1 MMKTKILYL
10 VLIFALTS
18 CDPGYRV
25 IIFNRSSE
33 EYYIKTNPPIE
44 DLYAFKSLQY
54 ASIIARKIDS
64 SKSEGLYRVKSKD
77 KLPLYNYIGKP
88 SEKYFPF
95 NYIKVI
101 TKNDTLIIDN
111 KNLLKNIN
119 KKQKGNDYFIE
130 LN

>member
-44 DLYAFKSLQY
+44 DLYAFKSLQ
-54 ASIIARKIDS
+54 
-64 SKSEGLYRVKSKD
+64 
-77 KLPLYNYIGKP
+77 
-88 SEKYFPF
+88 
-95 NYIKVI
+95 
-101 TKNDTLIIDN
+101 
-111 KNLLKNIN
+111 
-119 KKQKGNDYFIE
+119 
-130 LN
+130 